1 MTDKLLPFVK
11 WVGGKRQLLPQ
22 LMKYLPEH
30 YGTYYEP
37 FAGGSA
43 LLFQLHPKNA
53 VINDA
58 DTELMN
64 AYQQVKDHP
73 QELINQL
80 TVLFDND
87 SKENYLK
94 VRSVDRS
101 DKIESYT
108 PLQRASR
115 LIYLNKAGFNGMWR
129 VNSKGQNNVPYG
141 KHGTMH
147 VPAQT
152 ILNDSQYFNQNNIQF
167 LSTDFESAVENAK
180 SGDFVYFDPP
190 YFPLSETSNFTS
202 YTKTGFTYQDH
213 LRLRELVLKLANK
226 GVQVMVSNS
235 YIGPT
240 FEMYLDY
247 PNLHV
252 HKIYANRS
260 INSDATH
267 RGKVPEMLVTSY

>member
-30 YGTYYEP
+30 Y
-37 FAGGSA
+37 
-43 LLFQLHPKNA
+43 
-53 VINDA
+53 
-58 DTELMN
+58 
-64 AYQQVKDHP
+64 
-73 QELINQL
+73 
-80 TVLFDND
+80 
-87 SKENYLK
+87 
-94 VRSVDRS
+94 
-101 DKIESYT
+101 
-108 PLQRASR
+108 
-115 LIYLNKAGFNGMWR
+115 
-129 VNSKGQNNVPYG
+129 
-141 KHGTMH
+141 GTMH

-267 RGKVPEMLVTSY
+267 RGKVPEYILLTYISLPTLTIYPVSKSDKSLSHRRLFFLLIYQLPMYF